1 MCAGQAGRRAG
12 RRDRLDV
19 TAIPYYHASVD
30 WADLMRKH
38 PPPPRY
44 EQTIGRMSDEELRAH
59 QNALFRSCVD
69 TAWSTP
75 FFSSRW
81 AAAGIE
87 RGDIRTLDDL
97 EKLPIY
103 DSEDVREA
111 LAERPPFGSHQPITR
126 DELGG
131 LPMKLQTSGGTTGLP
146 RVSLF
151 DPIAWEVQAIQG
163 ARGMWAQGARPGDIA
178 QIPFT
183 CSLADA
189 PWLAYKMC
197 HDWLGVMPITTGSG
211 VVTPT
216 ERQLE
221 LALAFQTNIWVTTV
235 EYAGRLIEVAAEI
248 GFDLAQLGTKLI
260 HGYLGNDPSGL
271 RRTAVESAFGAPMYD
286 AYGSHEIGEIACE
299 CVHQNGLHVYE
310 DTVVLEVADIESG
323 RPLGFGEK
331 GRLIATSLHRHYAPI
346 VRYDMSDLL
355 ELYPRGRCEC
365 GLVTQKLS
373 HFMGRADEMV
383 KVRGQNVFP
392 RAVETV
398 VIDDERCT
406 GEYICVASATGAGTV
421 AATEMAVRVE
431 RRGADVEREALRA
444 DLVVTL
450 RRVLGVRVN
459 VEVVE
464 PGELAPLTGLGGEG
478 KVKRLLDLR

>member
-1 MCAGQAGRRAG
+1 VAE
-12 RRDRLDV
+12 V
-19 TAIPYYHASVD
+19 PYYHASVD
-30 WADLMRKH
+30 WDDLKRKH
-38 PPPPRY
+38 PPPPLY
-44 EQTIGRMSDEELRAH
+44 ERTVGRMSDDELRAH
-59 QNALFRSCVD
+59 QNALFLSCVE

-81 AAAGIE
+81 AAAGLE
-87 RGDIRTLDDL
+87 RGDIRSLNDLD
-97 EKLPIY
+97 KFPIY
-103 DSEDVREA
+103 DSDDVREA
-111 LAERPPFGSHQPITR
+111 LDERPPFGSHQPITR
-126 DELGG
+126 EELGE

-151 DPIAWEVQAIQG
+151 DPVAWEVQAIQG

-197 HDWLGVMPITTGSG
+197 HDWLGVMPVTTGSG

-221 LALAFQTNIWVTTV
+221 LALAFKTNVWVTTV
-235 EYAGRLIEVAAEI
+235 EYAGRLIEVAGEI
-248 GFDLAQLGTKLI
+248 GFELAQLNTKLI
-260 HGYLGNDPSGL
+260 HGYLGNDPSGT
-271 RRTAVESAFGAPMYD
+271 RRAAVEEAFGAPMYD

-299 CVHQNGLHVYE
+299 CTRQNGLHVYE
-310 DTVVLEVADIESG
+310 DTVVLEVLEVG
-323 RPLGFGEK
+323 GTRPLGFGEK

-346 VRYDMSDLL
+346 IRYDMSDLL
-355 ELYPRGRCEC
+355 ELYPRGECEC

-392 RAVETV
+392 RAVEAV
-398 VIDDERCT
+398 VINDDRCT
-406 GEYICVASATGAGTV
+406 GEYLCVATATGAGTV
-421 AATEMAVRVE
+421 AATELTVRVE
-431 RRGADVEREALRA
+431 RRGSHVEAGGLRE
-444 DLVVTL
+444 DLFVTL
-450 RRVLGVRVN
+450 RRVLGVRVD
-459 VEVVE
+459 VEVVD